1 MPQIS
6 VNEIDQSVV
15 TRVVS
20 DDKVK
25 VLVPIISSF
34 GPGYDGTLKSIN
46 TFTDITDF
54 NRVYGYTDAQFNP
67 FKEDNSRTYAAQLI
81 QRGGA
86 VSVVRVNNSGE
97 TSSFDLGAAASDR
110 STPGWNTLS
119 PAVTSSWTRLSS
131 TTVTES
137 STLVINGS
145 VGVLLAAGTL
155 EITGDNG
162 SIYTET
168 NCVVSSNNIT
178 TSIIDST
185 GTVVGTATYTQ
196 PTSDSTSGK
205 ITISTTNAS
214 LKAGL
219 SCSIAVTPYTT
230 DSDFFKKNTFCPQIE
245 SIVAKY
251 PGSFGDNLII
261 SISQVNTTRVSE
273 SYQYASISVYYA
285 NKISVY
291 ATDENGGTLDNSY
304 ITGVT
309 LLENKRVSTNPS
321 DAMYFE
327 DVEFDFIKIIGTAN
341 ARDELALIWSNIGSG
356 SSSSAKYSGF
366 PVVKLKY
373 INDSGVNVF
382 NTEALLSG
390 GTDFAYSDDVLQK
403 LKLGFLGYYGGSGS
417 WTKDD
422 VDSYL
427 TDVYGSNNDG
437 IIPNIYKSITNLYA
451 DFTDP
456 YVYDFDFITAGGFV
470 YEEYDLTY
478 TTTTT
483 TVNTTVTSSE
493 TPVDLKTLTGTT
505 ATPALKGSTTV
516 TVVVGTG
523 STAAT
528 YKAVSTQDDETVV
541 NLVDPTSPG
550 SSKGSVDF
558 VSGKVTIDGVTGS
571 TQAAITFTYNDSNKP
586 KHAEVILPESNSD
599 NYVTYSDVNPIHA
612 AMINLANTRQDCIAL
627 CDLPA
632 AYDPNYAVE
641 YARMLNTSYATI
653 HHPWCYVQSPYNAN
667 KLLHMAPSYIFMY
680 TFLSNLIDNVSSQKW
695 FPPAGVTRATARVV
709 KKPDYE
715 IGSVILNNWQNDN
728 TSRVNPIMKLKQY
741 GYVIYGQ
748 YTALPAIDMNT
759 HSALESLNVRL
770 ISNVVKKKIFDVC
783 LNMAFEPNTAT
794 LWLKFFSQMDE
805 FLRYM
810 QYNNGVYDYKIVMD
824 ESTVTTDD
832 INHLRCPGK
841 VYIAPTRTAEFF
853 DIDFIITEAGA
864 TFTED

>member
-86 VSVVRVNNSGE
+86 VSVVRVNNSGL
-97 TSSFDLGAAASDR
+97 TSTIDIGPASR
-110 STPGWNTLS
+110 TTPSWSTIPEC
-119 PAVTSSWTRLSS
+119 VYKSWE
-131 TTVTES
+131 TVTGKLDS
-137 STLVINGS
+137 NLTITTRTGKYIRHGS
-145 VGVLLAAGTL
+145 VKLTDEDGNV
-155 EITGDNG
+155 
-162 SIYTET
+162 YTEGST
-168 NCVVSSNNIT
+168 GITFTYTDASSSNSASSVVIE
-178 TSIIDST
+178 
-185 GTVVGTATYTQ
+185 GTQIVAGMQYEYQIADYE
-196 PTSDSTSGK
+196 P
-205 ITISTTNAS
+205 ISYFLA
-214 LKAGL
+214 
-219 SCSIAVTPYTT
+219 
-230 DSDFFKKNTFCPQIE
+230 KNTFCPQIE
-245 SIVAKY
+245 GITAKY
-251 PGSFGDNLII
+251 PGSFGDNLLI
-261 SISQVNTTRVSE
+261 SISQINTTRVSE

-285 NKISVY
+285 NKVNVY
-291 ATDENGGTLDNSY
+291 ATDENGGLIDNSY

-321 DAMYFE
+321 DALYFE

-341 ARDELALIWSNIGSG
+341 ARDELALVWSNINSSTGS
-356 SSSSAKYSGF
+356 ANATKYSGF
-366 PVVKLKY
+366 PTVKIKY
-373 INDSGVNVF
+373 LNGDGANVF
-382 NTEALLSG
+382 NTAALLSG

-403 LKLGFLGYYGGSGS
+403 LKLGFLGYYTGSGNWS
-417 WTKDD
+417 KAD
-422 VDSYL
+422 VDAYIE
-427 TDVYGSNNDG
+427 DVYGTNNDG
-437 IIPNIYKSITNLYA
+437 IIPNTYKSITNLYA

-470 YEEYDLTY
+470 YEEYELEPTATAGSLTA
-478 TTTTT
+478 
-483 TVNTTVTSSE
+483 
-493 TPVDLKTLTGTT
+493 PVDTSTTKTITLVADNTYGEGKDFPKLVDGTVV
-505 ATPALKGSTTV
+505 TV
-516 TVVVGTG
+516 TVKTSAQDPGT
-523 STAAT
+523 T
-528 YKAVSTQDDETVV
+528 YTSNTQGAFELEGMSVSMTTSVLTVPASVISVTQC
-541 NLVDPTSPG
+541 L
-550 SSKGSVDF
+550 
-558 VSGKVTIDGVTGS
+558 
-571 TQAAITFTYNDSNKP
+571 FTYNDAQKP
-586 KHAEVILPESNSD
+586 LHARVIVPATNSD
-599 NYVTYSDVNPIHA
+599 NYVTYQNVNPIHA

-632 AYDPNYAVE
+632 AYDPMQAVE
-641 YARMLNTSYATI
+641 YSRMLNTSYATI

-667 KLLHMAPSYIFMY
+667 KLLHMAPSYIFLY

-748 YTALPAIDMNT
+748 YTALPAIDMYT

-783 LNMAFEPNTAT
+783 LNMAFEPNTTT